1 MQSPQLC
8 GDKRGQ
14 PMRDHALRKQAVGE
28 MHLRRWPE
36 LVVPSVVVQWVLI
49 VDDAEREAE
58 LAAIAQ
64 KSKADHPSANP
75 AYRAGVLGESVKF
88 VWEKHSE
95 GTSLTLF
102 VSDAGPEA
110 FLDPSSH
117 AELQAALDWAEALP
131 GEIVRCTRIWVA
143 ENDSQIEE
151 VLPSL
156 SLVPAELISCHLG
169 SDIRMWSDFR
179 IKGDGFGRLL
189 VAANGAESAEITRQV
204 QRVQELGN
212 YRNRA
217 LLGLPVARECW
228 PKLDAAEERLR
239 DLAARIGNQDE
250 SDDRLTET
258 LSKLSL
264 ELAAIETSISFRM
277 DATKAYA
284 QLVKDRLAQVDPKPI
299 DGFASLT
306 DFTQR
311 RFIPA
316 MNTCEATTARVR
328 QLALRAAQLSSLLR
342 ARIETRI
349 ENQNAKLLR
358 SMESSTR
365 MQVRLQQL
373 VEGFSVV
380 ALSYYLIGLVG
391 YLLGGLPL
399 AEYGLRK
406 EWVLAGLVIPVV
418 ATIWIG
424 MRVLKR
430 RLFNGDSESAAKLN
444 TCPDA

>member
-1 MQSPQLC
+1 
-8 GDKRGQ
+8 
-14 PMRDHALRKQAVGE
+14 MRDHDLRKQAVGE
-28 MHLRRWPE
+28 MHLRRWPMLE
-36 LVVPSVVVQWVLI
+36 VPSVIVQWVLI
-49 VDDAEREAE
+49 VADDERETE
-58 LAAIAQ
+58 LAAIDARA
-64 KSKADHPSANP
+64 KADHPSANP
-75 AYRAGVLGESVKF
+75 AYRAGNLGEGIKF

-102 VSDAGPEA
+102 ASNAGPET
-110 FLDPSSH
+110 FLDTASN
-117 AELQAALDWAEALP
+117 AALQGALDWAHSLP
-131 GEIVRCTRIWVA
+131 GEIVRCTRILVVESDA
-143 ENDSQIEE
+143 QVEE

-156 SLVPAELISCHLG
+156 GLVPAELVSCRVG
-169 SDIRMWSDFR
+169 DDIRMWSDFR

-189 VAANGAESAEITRQV
+189 VAANGAEPAETTRQV
-204 QRVQELGN
+204 QRLQELGN

-228 PKLDAAEERLR
+228 PKLDEAEARLR
-239 DLAARIGNQDE
+239 DLAARIGNRDE
-250 SDDRLTET
+250 TDDQLMDT

-284 QLVKDRLAQVDPKPI
+284 QLVKDRLAQVDPQPI
-299 DGFASLT
+299 DGFASLA

-311 RFIPA
+311 RFFPA

-328 QLALRAAQLSSLLR
+328 QLALRAAQLASLLR

-349 ENQNAKLLR
+349 ENQNARLLH
-358 SMESSTR
+358 SMEQSTR

-399 AEYGLRK
+399 AQYGLEK
-406 EWVLAGLVIPVV
+406 KWVLAALVVPVV
-418 ATIWIG
+418 AGIWIG
-424 MRVLKR
+424 MRVLRK
-430 RLFNGDSESAAKLN
+430 RLFGDGAN
-444 TCPDA
+444 HH

>member
-1 MQSPQLC
+1 MGWKVAIAAVTRRQS
-8 GDKRGQ
+8 GQ
-14 PMRDHALRKQAVGE
+14 SMRDHPLRKQAVGE

-36 LVVPSVVVQWVLI
+36 LPVPCVIVQWVLI
-49 VDDAEREAE
+49 VDDTEREEE
-58 LAAIAQ
+58 LAAIEERALPG
-64 KSKADHPSANP
+64 DILANP
-75 AYRAGVLGESVKF
+75 AFRAGNLTDDIKF

-102 VSDAGPEA
+102 ARDMGPDA
-110 FLDPSSH
+110 FLEPENSAD
-117 AELQAALDWAEALP
+117 LKAALEWAQGLP
-131 GEIVRCTRIWVA
+131 GQIVRSTRIWVA
-143 ENDSQIEE
+143 ENDAQIED

-156 SLVPAELISCHLG
+156 NLVRAELVSCHLG
-169 SDIRMWSDFR
+169 RNIRMWSDFR
-179 IKGDGFGRLL
+179 LKGDGFGRLL
-189 VAANGAESAEITRQV
+189 IAANGAEPAEITRQV

-228 PKLDAAEERLR
+228 PKLDEAEDRLR
-239 DLAARIGNQDE
+239 DLAARIDNQDE
-250 SDDRLTET
+250 SDDRLTDT

-284 QLVKDRLAQVDPKPI
+284 QLVKDRLVQI
-299 DGFASLT
+299 DSRHIPGYSSLT

-311 RFIPA
+311 RFFPA

-328 QLALRAAQLSSLLR
+328 QLALRAAQLASLLR

-358 SMESSTR
+358 SMEQSTS

-391 YLLGGLPL
+391 YLISELPL
-399 AEYGLRK
+399 SQYGLSK
-406 EWVLAGLVIPVV
+406 EWVLAALVIPVV
-418 ATIWIG
+418 GTIWIG

-430 RLFNGDSESAAKLN
+430 RLFNESK
-444 TCPDA
+444 